1 MSCEFCATTLIKQ
14 KLGRC
19 KQCMWINFILLA
31 LTAIIYYWID
41 ISALQAVQRVALI
54 MFLGSLVLLMLVH
67 LSAWSFY
74 RWKGS
79 KDL

>member
-1 MSCEFCATTLIKQ
+1 MSCDVCTTALIKQ

-19 KQCMWINFILLA
+19 TQCMWMNFILLA
-31 LTAIIYYWID
+31 VTGSIYYWFD
-41 ISALQAVQRVALI
+41 INTLPAVQRVAFI
-54 MFLGSLVLLMLVH
+54 MFLGSLGLLMVAH

-79 KDL
+79 KKL